1 VSRVDVVRTYLELL
15 NRADLRPA
23 PLPPGARVV
32 RRDPCDVDQYRRLY
46 HAVGARWNWRDR
58 LVWTDDQLAAHLSS
72 PAVSVWELL
81 VGGRSAGYFEL
92 KRDHGSSVEI
102 AYFGLIPEFIGQGL
116 GAALLTRAVE
126 EAWSLGAGRV
136 WLHTCTLDSP
146 HALPNYR
153 SRGFREF
160 RTERYETD
168 V

>member
-1 VSRVDVVRTYLELL
+1 VPRVDVVRKYLELR

-23 PLPPGARVV
+23 PLPPGAHVV

-46 HAVGARWNWRDR
+46 QAVGAPWYWRDR
-58 LVWTDDQLAAHLSS
+58 LVWTDEQLAAHLSS
-72 PAVSVWELL
+72 PDVSVWELL

-92 KRDHGSSVEI
+92 KRDDRSVEI

-116 GAALLTRAVE
+116 GSALLTRAVN

-160 RTERYETD
+160 KTERYETD

>member
-1 VSRVDVVRTYLELL
+1 VPRVDVVRTYLELC

-23 PLPPGARVV
+23 PLPPGAHVV
-32 RRDPCDVDQYRRLY
+32 RRDPCAVDRYRRLY
-46 HAVGARWNWRDR
+46 QAVGAPWYWRDR
-58 LVWTDDQLAAHLSS
+58 LVWTDEQLATHLSS
-72 PAVSVWELL
+72 PDVSVWELL

-92 KRDHGSSVEI
+92 KRDDRSVEI
-102 AYFGLIPEFIGQGL
+102 AYFGLVPEFIGQGL
-116 GAALLTRAVE
+116 GSALLTRAVD
-126 EAWSLGAGRV
+126 EAWAFGAGRV

-160 RTERYETD
+160 KTECYETD